1 MTNKEI
7 IYATPEKQIEK
18 LKSQHL
24 IIENEKL
31 AKERLHRYGYTNKNR
46 PDATNT
52 RPARISE
59 DIQCDFP
66 ITQILYHPRTAIAS
80 GTPVPR
86 WLLFLY
92 PFVSLN
98 KTVS

>member
-1 MTNKEI
+1 MNNKEI
-7 IYATPEKQIEK
+7 IYATPEQQIEK

-52 RPARISE
+52 RPARIS
-59 DIQCDFP
+59 
-66 ITQILYHPRTAIAS
+66 QILYHPRTAIAS
-80 GTPVPR
+80 GTSVPR
-86 WLLFLY
+86 WLYFLY
-92 PFVSLN
+92 PFCQPGKGCEL
-98 KTVS
+98 KYTLF